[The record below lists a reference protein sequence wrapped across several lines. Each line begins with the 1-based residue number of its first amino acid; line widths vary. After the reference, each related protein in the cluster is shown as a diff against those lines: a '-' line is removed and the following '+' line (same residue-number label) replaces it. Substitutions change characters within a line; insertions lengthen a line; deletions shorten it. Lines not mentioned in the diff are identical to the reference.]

1 MNEKLNLVFM
11 LYVGKETQGLV
22 AIIGSDLDGT
32 SVNIV
37 ICNLLDK
44 RGLCASTSNV
54 NR

>member
-37 ICNLLDK
+37 ICNLDK